1 MTDTFFGEVA
11 LEDAAEELGM
21 PEEEM
26 RGPRLLSDT
35 PPHRGLLG
43 TGFLKNKKGKRFNF
57 VITVFKYLI
66 INLAY
71 FYMLIADY

>member
-43 TGFLKNKKGKRFNF
+43 
-57 VITVFKYLI
+57 LI
-66 INLAY
+66 LS
-71 FYMLIADY
+71 